1 MWCGL
6 IMLGF
11 LATAAGGGDLDT
23 LDMEIA
29 SLDGQ
34 RAQLG
39 DFKHNAKRDE
49 LDRKIALLREVRNRA
64 GGIIARRTQACLDAA
79 LKGAAPAS
87 QPGPGPQPGPT
98 PPAQTPAALQQQ
110 ALAAS
115 CLQAAQSVVPR
126 VRRAEEIK
134 FRLKYED
141 WNAGNNDERKGLQRE
156 LETLEA
162 GLL

>member
-1 MWCGL
+1 MLYGL
-6 IMLGF
+6 ILVGV
-11 LATAAGGGDLDT
+11 LAAAGGGSDLDA

-29 SLDGQ
+29 ALDGQ

-39 DFKHNAKRDE
+39 DFKHNDKRAE

-64 GGIIARRTQACLDAA
+64 GGIVARRTQACLDAA

-98 PPAQTPAALQQQ
+98 PPAQTPAAMQQQ
-110 ALAAS
+110 AMAAS

-134 FRLKYED
+134 YRLRYDD
-141 WNAGNNDERKGLQRE
+141 WTTGNNDERKGLERE